1 LGGLIAKDDIYVEM
15 RQAIQNVDG
24 ITKDM
29 AGLISSLE
37 HGEGTVGKLLASGE
51 FYDRLM
57 IVTVRMNQV
66 LGAVQPT

>member
-1 LGGLIAKDDIYVEM
+1 MGGLIAKDDIYVEM

-29 AGLISSLE
+29 AGLISSIE
-37 HGEGTVGKLLASGE
+37 HGEGTGGKLLASGE
-51 FYDRLM
+51 FY
-57 IVTVRMNQV
+57 TVRMNQV